1 MTVVTIRAG
10 TAVAILVA
18 GAFASF
24 PSVAAPCIH
33 YVRQDTQVVRPA
45 ATIGACENRAAT
57 VRVGEAPAWN
67 STHVVRRALQ
77 VEPAALLPA
86 DVSDAAVDDRLALR
100 QGMPVEAPAAFNGA
114 ALPEARPIPDD
125 RKDVRVVGWKFRP
138 DADEEMEFQRIA
150 RGEGDPVVSTMHEA
164 AALFGVVAARIGGGS
179 ATESVATAEP
189 VSSDTQAVAGLD

>member
-10 TAVAILVA
+10 TAAAILLA

-33 YVRQDTQVVRPA
+33 YVRQDPQVVRPA

-100 QGMPVEAPAAFNGA
+100 QGMPVEAPAAFNGS

-125 RKDVRVVGWKFRP
+125 RKDVRVVGWKFLP

-164 AALFGVVAARIGGGS
+164 AALLGVVAARIGGS
-179 ATESVATAEP
+179 TSESVATAEP
-189 VSSDTQAVAGLD
+189 ASSDTQAVAGLD

>member
-1 MTVVTIRAG
+1 MS
-10 TAVAILVA
+10 LP
-18 GAFASF
+18 SF
-24 PSVAAPCIH
+24 AAPCIH

-86 DVSDAAVDDRLALR
+86 DVSNAAVDDRLALR
-100 QGMPVEAPAAFNGA
+100 QGMPVEAPAAFNGS
-114 ALPEARPIPDD
+114 ALPEARPIPDN
-125 RKDVRVVGWKFRP
+125 RKDVRVVGWKFLP

-150 RGEGDPVVSTMHEA
+150 HGEGDPVVSTMHEA
-164 AALFGVVAARIGGGS
+164 AALLGVVAARIGGS
-179 ATESVATAEP
+179 TSESVATAEP
-189 VSSDTQAVAGLD
+189 ASSDTQAVAGLD

>member
-1 MTVVTIRAG
+1 MTVVGIRAA
-10 TAVAILVA
+10 TAAATLLAVAVTSIP
-18 GAFASF
+18 SF
-24 PSVAAPCIH
+24 AAPCIH

-67 STHVVRRALQ
+67 STHVVHRALQ

-86 DVSDAAVDDRLALR
+86 DVSNAAVDDRLALR

-114 ALPEARPIPDD
+114 ALPEARPIPDN
-125 RKDVRVVGWKFRP
+125 RKDVRVVGWKFLP

-164 AALFGVVAARIGGGS
+164 AALFGAVAARIGGRS

>member
-1 MTVVTIRAG
+1 MTVVGIRAA
-10 TAVAILVA
+10 TAAATLLA
-18 GAFASF
+18 GALTSLPSF
-24 PSVAAPCIH
+24 AAPCIH
-33 YVRQDTQVVRPA
+33 YVRQDPQVVRPA

-100 QGMPVEAPAAFNGA
+100 QGMPVEAPAAFNGS
-114 ALPEARPIPDD
+114 ALPEARPIPDN
-125 RKDVRVVGWKFRP
+125 RKDVRVVGWKFLP

-179 ATESVATAEP
+179 TSESVAPAEP